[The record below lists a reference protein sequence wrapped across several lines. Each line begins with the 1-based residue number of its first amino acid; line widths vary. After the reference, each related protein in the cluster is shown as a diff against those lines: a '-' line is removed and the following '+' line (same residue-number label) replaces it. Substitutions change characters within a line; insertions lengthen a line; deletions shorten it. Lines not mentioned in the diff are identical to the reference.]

1 MIRMIMLDKDVRKK
15 DLADALEI
23 APQSFYNKLSR
34 DKMDFDTV
42 ADILDKLGCDVI
54 ARDRVSGKVY
64 ET

>member
-1 MIRMIMLDKDVRKK
+1 MLDKDVRKK